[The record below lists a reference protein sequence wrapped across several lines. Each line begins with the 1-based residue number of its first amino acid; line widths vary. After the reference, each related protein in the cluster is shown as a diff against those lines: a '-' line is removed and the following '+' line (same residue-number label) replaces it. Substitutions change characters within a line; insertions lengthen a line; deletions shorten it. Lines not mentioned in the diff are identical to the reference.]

1 MAILKCIIIEDESLA
16 AELLSRNIKEYK
28 QLSIMGVF
36 DNGFSGLKAIQELKP
51 DLVFLDIELPK
62 LTGLELL
69 ELLDDPPM
77 IIFTTAYNQYAIEA
91 FEKNAIDYLLK
102 PFAKS
107 RLFDA
112 IDKAILK
119 MNNKD
124 AGTSDYQKVLT
135 SLHEEN
141 EIRLDRIAVKDKS
154 NIHLISVDDIYFL
167 EAQDDYVSI
176 QTKDKAY
183 LKNARLKFYEQNLD
197 SKKFIRVHRSYIVN
211 TAYIKKLENYSKD
224 SFLLILQNE
233 QRINV
238 SRTGLQ
244 LLRKI
249 LYI

>member
-1 MAILKCIIIEDESLA
+1 MTKLKCIIIEDESLA
-16 AELLSRNIKEYK
+16 AELLSINIKSHD
-28 QLSIMGVF
+28 QLALMGIF

-69 ELLDDPPM
+69 ELLDDAPM

-91 FEKNAIDYLLK
+91 FEKNAVDYLLK

-119 MNNKD
+119 MNNKETI
-124 AGTSDYQKVLT
+124 TSNYQEVIST
-135 SLHEEN
+135 IHEEN

-154 NIHLISVDDIYFL
+154 NIHLIAVDDIYFL

-197 SKKFIRVHRSYIVN
+197 PKKYIRVHRSYIVN
-211 TAYIKKLENYSKD
+211 TAFIKKLENYSKD
-224 SFLLILQNE
+224 SFLLILQNN
-233 QRINV
+233 QKINV
-238 SRTGLQ
+238 SRSGLQ